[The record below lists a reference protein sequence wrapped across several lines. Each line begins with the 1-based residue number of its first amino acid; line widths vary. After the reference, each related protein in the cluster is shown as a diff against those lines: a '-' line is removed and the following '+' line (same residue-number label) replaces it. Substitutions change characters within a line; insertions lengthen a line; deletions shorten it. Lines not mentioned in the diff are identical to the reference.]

1 MRLLE
6 TIVRGTTGFASVDSS
21 EAVWAGEADR
31 YPIAVLSCI
40 DSRLNRLVPEV
51 MRVGED
57 HLVWL
62 RNAGNIITGPMSSTM
77 RSLAL
82 ACMIK
87 GAREVV
93 VMGHTDC
100 QVCKATVFELTEK
113 LRTAGIPRAGLPENL
128 VDYFGLFASERQN
141 VQKAVD
147 IIRSSPIIPRSMP
160 VHGLLLDL
168 RARRL
173 EWVVNGY
180 ENPSASGVGA
190 AGEAEAGVSERGRT
204 VEGRS
209 LFPVLGGSLAA
220 TEEQGAVGGSNLSGT
235 NSMSPHG
242 AENST
247 QEEIGGF
254 QSVSPASV
262 ASDPESHLAGNSEVA
277 EQAVDRGEGQLLAD
291 LKARVE
297 HRRRYR
303 VLGGD
308 RRVYGPVSAEKLV
321 AWIDEGRVEA
331 STLVQMEGGGNW
343 VAMGELKPA
352 AVTFGRIPLPP
363 RLPGS

>member
-1 MRLLE
+1 M
-6 TIVRGTTGFASVDSS
+6 DSP
-21 EAVWAGEADR
+21 EAVWAGETDR

-77 RSLAL
+77 RSLSL

-160 VHGLLLDL
+160 VHGLLLDI
-168 RARRL
+168 RTKRL

-180 ENPSASGVGA
+180 ETPSASGAGS
-190 AGEAEAGVSERGRT
+190 AGEAEAGFSKSGRT
-204 VEGRS
+204 SDGRS
-209 LFPVLGGSLAA
+209 LFPVLGVSLAA
-220 TEEQGAVGGSNLSGT
+220 TEEQGEVGGSNLSG
-235 NSMSPHG
+235 NQSMSPHG

-254 QSVSPASV
+254 QSVSPTSV
-262 ASDPESHLAGNSEVA
+262 AADPESNLAGSSEVT
-277 EQAVDRGEGQLLAD
+277 EQAVDPGEGGLLTD

-331 STLVQMEGGGNW
+331 STMVQMEGGGNW